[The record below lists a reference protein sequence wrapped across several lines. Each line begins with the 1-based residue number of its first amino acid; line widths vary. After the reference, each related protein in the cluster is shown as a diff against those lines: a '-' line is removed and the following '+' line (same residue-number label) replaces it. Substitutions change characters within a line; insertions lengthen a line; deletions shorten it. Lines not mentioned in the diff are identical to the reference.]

1 MKDIF
6 RKTIIISF
14 ALSLLICPVM
24 RETGAE
30 TVEDAPPANAGTVS
44 TPAPAEEEEAAAD
57 GDTGAED
64 AYKAYPVMFEA
75 KQKAVLSAGLAG
87 SLTSVKYDVGD
98 QVKKNAVIATVDI
111 GDLALK
117 RKRSELALRH
127 LEVQVRD
134 LTNLKQQGL
143 ATNEDLAKSKM
154 EQDVTRTDVDIFR
167 RQIGKSTISAPFN
180 CMVVRRHVQPHEWV
194 TEGQPVMD
202 VVNLDVI
209 RAVANIPA
217 HLAVQLKKDSVH
229 TFFVTDLN
237 TEVKGRVMAVAPE
250 VDERSNTAQVIWTV
264 EKGDTNLLPGMKG
277 EVRIEP

>member
-1 MKDIF
+1 MKGF
-6 RKTIIISF
+6 FTKTLVVSF
-14 ALSLLICPVM
+14 VLFLLICPIM

-30 TVEDAPPANAGTVS
+30 TVENDPGAKPGTVS
-44 TPAPAEEEEAAAD
+44 DPVPATAEEAADDEA
-57 GDTGAED
+57 GAEE

-87 SLTSVKYDVGD
+87 SLTSIKYDVGD
-98 QVKKNAVIATVDI
+98 NVKKNAVIATVDI

-117 RKRSELALRH
+117 KKRSELALRH
-127 LEVQVRD
+127 LEVQVKD

-143 ATNEDLAKSKM
+143 ATNDDLAKSKM
-154 EQDVTRTDVDIFR
+154 EQDVTRTDIDIFR

-180 CMVVRRHVQPHEWV
+180 CMVVRRHVQAHEWV
-194 TEGQPVMD
+194 TEGQPVVD
-202 VVNLDVI
+202 VVNLDTI

-229 TFFVTDLN
+229 TLFVTDLN
-237 TEVKGRVMAVAPE
+237 AEVRGKVMAVAPE

>member
-1 MKDIF
+1 MKGIF
-6 RKTIIISF
+6 RKTIVVSF
-14 ALSLLICPVM
+14 VLCLLMCPVM

-30 TVEDAPPANAGTVS
+30 SVEDDPAAKTEPLPS
-44 TPAPAEEEEAAAD
+44 A
-57 GDTGAED
+57 AED
-64 AYKAYPVMFEA
+64 AAAGEDMGTEEGYKAYPALFEA

-98 QVKKNAVIATVDI
+98 HVKKNAVIATVDI

-117 RKRSELALRH
+117 KKRSELALRH
-127 LEVQVRD
+127 LDVQVRD

-154 EQDVTRTDVDIFR
+154 EQDVTRTDIDIFR
-167 RQIGKSTISAPFN
+167 RQLGKSTISAPFN

-202 VVNLDVI
+202 VVNLDEI

-217 HLAVQLKKDSVH
+217 HLAVQLKKNSVH

-237 TEVKGRVMAVAPE
+237 AEVTGKVTAVAPE

-264 EKGDTNLLPGMKG
+264 EKGNTSLLPGMKG

>member
-1 MKDIF
+1 MKGIF
-6 RKTIIISF
+6 RKTLVVSF
-14 ALSLLICPVM
+14 VLCLLVCPVL

-30 TVEDAPPANAGTVS
+30 LVEDDPAAKTELLPS
-44 TPAPAEEEEAAAD
+44 A
-57 GDTGAED
+57 AED
-64 AYKAYPVMFEA
+64 TAAGEEMGTEETYKAYPALFEA

-98 QVKKNAVIATVDI
+98 HVKKNAVIATVDI

-117 RKRSELALRH
+117 KKRSELALRH

-194 TEGQPVMD
+194 TEGQPVVD
-202 VVNLDVI
+202 VVNLDMI

-237 TEVKGRVMAVAPE
+237 AEVSGKVMAVAPE

>member
-1 MKDIF
+1 MKNFF
-6 RKTIIISF
+6 RKTLVVSF
-14 ALSLLICPVM
+14 VLCLLICPVM

-30 TVEDAPPANAGTVS
+30 TVEDDPGAKAETTVS
-44 TPAPAEEEEAAAD
+44 VPAGSEESAD
-57 GDTGAED
+57 DETGAED
-64 AYKAYPVMFEA
+64 SYKAYPVMFEA

-87 SLTSVKYDVGD
+87 SLTSVKYDVGE

-117 RKRSELALRH
+117 KKRSELALRH

-154 EQDVTRTDVDIFR
+154 EQDVTRTDIDIFR

-229 TFFVTDLN
+229 IFFVTDLN

-264 EKGDTNLLPGMKG
+264 EKGNTNLLPGMKG